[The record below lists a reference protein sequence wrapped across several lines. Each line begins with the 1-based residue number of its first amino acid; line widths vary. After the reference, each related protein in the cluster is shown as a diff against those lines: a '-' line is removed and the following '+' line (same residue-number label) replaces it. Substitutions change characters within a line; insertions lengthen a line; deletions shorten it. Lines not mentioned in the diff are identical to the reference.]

1 MKKLFLF
8 IVLLA
13 FTSCGTVHKGTDVA
27 GNKVTVV
34 RDSKGQITKQIHK
47 CENKKIVIVYNR

>member
-13 FTSCGTVHKGTDVA
+13 FTSCGTIHKGIDDA

-34 RDSKGQITKQIHK
+34 RNSEGKITKQVHK